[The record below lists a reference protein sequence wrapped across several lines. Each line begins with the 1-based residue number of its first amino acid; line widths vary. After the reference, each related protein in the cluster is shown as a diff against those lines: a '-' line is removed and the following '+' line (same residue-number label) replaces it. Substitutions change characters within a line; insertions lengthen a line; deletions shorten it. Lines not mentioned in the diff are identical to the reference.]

1 MKKHIPN
8 ILTISRIISVVVGAY
23 LLLNDKFDLAII
35 VLIFGA
41 TTDFF
46 DGKLARKFNAMSS
59 LGFKLDQISDK
70 LFTFVIGA
78 VLVIL
83 GNKFLLISI
92 IIEFIFSSFIS
103 LLTYKS
109 KNWGESKKEGKIKI
123 ALIFFMIT
131 MALLLIKFDILL
143 IPFIIVWIITLLVQ
157 LYANIKMIID
167 KRKTKGKE

>member
-8 ILTISRIISVVVGAY
+8 ILTISRIISAVVGSF

-35 VLIFGA
+35 VLICGA
-41 TTDFF
+41 ATDFF
-46 DGKLARKFNAMSS
+46 DGKLARKFNAQSV
-59 LGFKLDQISDK
+59 LGYKLDQLSDK
-70 LFTFVIGA
+70 LFTFAIGT

-92 IIEFIFSSFIS
+92 IIEFIFSIIIS
-103 LLTYKS
+103 YLTYKT
-109 KNWGESKKEGKIKI
+109 KKWGESKKEGKIKI
-123 ALIFFMIT
+123 ALMFFMIT
-131 MALLLIKFDILL
+131 LAILLIKFDILL

-167 KRKTKGKE
+167 KRKTKRKE